1 MAVSSTTTWTLD
13 AAEVIE
19 EAYERC
25 GLEPRTGYHAQTARR
40 SMNLLLADWANRGI
54 HLWMIASV
62 SEALTAS
69 TASYTLDADII
80 DIMDVV
86 IRRDGTDY
94 SLERIARN
102 EYQNLPVKT
111 TEGRPTQYWVDRQRL
126 APVIHLYP
134 TPENSTD
141 TLRFYKMARM
151 DDINAAVNNADV
163 PYRFLPALTSG
174 LAYYLAVK
182 RAPERVEM
190 LKALYEEDMVRAEQM
205 DRDDTNLRVVPSLRG
220 Y

>member
-1 MAVSSTTTWTLD
+1 MALSGTTNWTLD

-19 EAYERC
+19 EAYERI
-25 GLEPRTGYHAQTARR
+25 GQEARTGYDAQTARR
-40 SMNLLLADWANRGI
+40 SMNLLLADWANRGV
-54 HLWMIASV
+54 HLWMVNAV

-94 SLERIARN
+94 LLERISRN

-111 TEGRPTQYWVDRQRL
+111 VEGRPTQYWVDRQRA

-141 TLRFYKMARM
+141 TLRFYKMARV
-151 DDINAAVNNADV
+151 DDINASANDADV

-182 RAPERVEM
+182 RAPEKVQL
-190 LKALYEEDMVRAEQM
+190 LKALYEEDMYRAEQT
-205 DRDDTNLRVVPSLRG
+205 DRDDTNMRVVPNLRG

>member
-1 MAVSSTTTWTLD
+1 MAVSGSTNWTLD

-19 EAYERC
+19 EAYERI
-25 GLEPRTGYHAQTARR
+25 GQEARTGYDSQTARR
-40 SMNLLLADWANRGI
+40 SLNLLLADWANRGV
-54 HLWMIASV
+54 HLWMVDAV
-62 SEALTAS
+62 SESLTAS
-69 TASYTLDADII
+69 TASYTLDSDII

-94 SLERIARN
+94 LLERISRN

-111 TEGRPTQYWVDRQRL
+111 VEGRPTQYWVDRQRET
-126 APVIHLYP
+126 PVIYLYP

-141 TLRFYKMARM
+141 TLRFYKMARA
-151 DDINAAVNNADV
+151 DDINASANNADV

-182 RAPERVEM
+182 RAPEKVQL
-190 LKALYEEDMVRAEQM
+190 LKALYEEDMYRAEQT
-205 DRDDTNLRVVPSLRG
+205 DRDDTNMRVIPNLRG

>member
-1 MAVSSTTTWTLD
+1 MALSGTTNWTLD

-25 GLEPRTGYHAQTARR
+25 GLEPRNGYDAQTARR
-40 SMNLLLADWANRGI
+40 SMNLLLADWANRGV
-54 HLWMIASV
+54 HLWMVAAV

-69 TASYTLDADII
+69 TASYTLDSDII

-94 SLERIARN
+94 LLERISRN

-111 TEGRPTQYWVDRQRL
+111 VEGRPTQYWVDRQL
-126 APVIHLYP
+126 STPVIHLYP

-141 TLRFYKMARM
+141 TLRFYKMARV
-151 DDINAAVNNADV
+151 DDINASVNNAEV

-182 RAPERVEM
+182 RAPEKVQL
-190 LKALYEEDMVRAEQM
+190 LKALYEEDMYRAEQT
-205 DRDDTNLRVVPSLRG
+205 DRDDTNMRVVPNLRG